1 MTLPDQLLIDQYI
14 AETLTANE
22 RKAVEE
28 RMEADVVFKSN
39 VNEQRAIVEAL
50 KTYGARNALQQKI
63 TEYHNEIDSEPM
75 SPAIG
80 SSSTTSFIKR
90 QWRTIAIAATVSAI
104 SIFGTLVTLKSFN
117 KNQHADYKELRKNV
131 EQIKK
136 SQKVM
141 MADLQEV
148 KEKND
153 PSPGNYEGTGFL
165 ISDDGYVATSY
176 HVIAD
181 ADSLYLENKKF
192 GKLKASIVKADQ
204 KNDVAIL
211 KITQATFSASIPYTI
226 SVEESPL
233 GDGVFTLGYPR
244 EDIVYSEGTISSS
257 TGFRN
262 NEHAYQIAVPVNPG
276 NSGGPLLNSRGQL
289 VGMVSGL
296 QTETQGAAFAV
307 KSSVLLDVLK
317 KNEDDSVMQPITLN
331 SKNRLRSLNRV
342 EQIKRVQN
350 FVFVVRVYNSK

>member
-1 MTLPDQLLIDQYI
+1 MTLADQLLIDQYI

-22 RKAVEE
+22 RMTVEE
-28 RMEADVVFKSN
+28 RMEADVTFRNN

-50 KTYGARNALQQKI
+50 KTYGTRNSLQQKLA
-63 TEYHNEIDSEPM
+63 EYHNEIDREPL
-75 SPAIG
+75 STAIVNPD
-80 SSSTTSFIKR
+80 TSFIKR
-90 QWRTIAIAATVSAI
+90 QWRTIAIAATVSAV
-104 SIFGTLVTLKSFN
+104 SVFGTLFTLKSFN

-148 KEKND
+148 KEKKD
-153 PSPGNYEGTGFL
+153 LSPGNYEGTGFL

-192 GKLKASIVKADQ
+192 GRLKATIVKADQ

-211 KITQATFSASIPYTI
+211 KIAQYPFSTSIPYTI
-226 SVEESPL
+226 RAGESSL
-233 GDGVFTLGYPR
+233 GENVFTLGYPR

-257 TGFRN
+257 TGYRN
-262 NEHAYQIAVPVNPG
+262 NELAYQIDVPVNPG

-296 QTETQGAAFAV
+296 QTETQGAAFAL
-307 KSSVLLDVLK
+307 KSSVLLDVLA
-317 KNEDDSVMQPITLN
+317 NNADDSLTLPITLN
-331 SKNRLRSLNRV
+331 AKNRLRSLNRV
-342 EQIKRVQN
+342 EQIKSVQD
-350 FVFVVRVYNSK
+350 FIFVVRVYNSK